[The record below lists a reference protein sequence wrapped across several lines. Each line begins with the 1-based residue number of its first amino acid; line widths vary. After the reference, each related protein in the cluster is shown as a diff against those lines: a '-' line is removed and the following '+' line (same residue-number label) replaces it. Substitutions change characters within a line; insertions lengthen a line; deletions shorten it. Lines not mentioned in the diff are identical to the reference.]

1 MIYDAADKAIRAMN
15 RQNLKAFNRLKLAKW
30 DEINLIH
37 QVSKVYDDSTRMA
50 QQRYYE
56 IAFEA
61 FIVAMLETKADNKEA
76 TLAAEEAITTDWIL
90 DMLEEVDP
98 VTLYAF
104 LPEKER
110 KKQRLTEALAV
121 AVDRN
126 TEVDK
131 ALRYWTVQVG
141 QYADNSVFNARLEA
155 FRRTGI
161 THVIWIS
168 QQDDRV
174 CEECDALNG
183 QIFPIDNVPPPQHI
197 NCRCILR
204 PVIDQ

>member
-30 DEINLIH
+30 DEINLIQ
-37 QVSKVYDDSTRMA
+37 QVGKVYDDSTWMA
-50 QQRYYE
+50 RQRYYE

-61 FIVAMLETKADNKEA
+61 FIVAMLETKADNREA
-76 TLAAEEAITTDWIL
+76 TLLAEETITNDWIL
-90 DMLEEVDP
+90 DMLEEIDP

-110 KKQRLTEALAV
+110 KKQRLTESLAV

-126 TEVDK
+126 AEVDK

-155 FRRTGI
+155 FRRAGI

-174 CEECDALNG
+174 CEECNALNG

>member
-76 TLAAEEAITTDWIL
+76 TLLAEESITNDWIL

-121 AVDRN
+121 TVDRN

-141 QYADNSVFNARLEA
+141 QYADNSVYNARLEA
-155 FRRTGI
+155 FRRSG
-161 THVIWIS
+161 VRRVLWVS
-168 QQDDRV
+168 QADEKV
-174 CEECDALNG
+174 CDECETRNG
-183 QIFPIDNVPPPQHI
+183 QIFDIDNVPPPPHYG
-197 NCRCILR
+197 CRCHLV
-204 PVIDQ
+204 PVFD